1 MPPKKGDK
9 PKEKKPAVDKTFGMK
24 NKKGGKGQAAIALAQ
39 QQAAQVGRNDE
50 AKRKEKERLANQA
63 KKDLEAA
70 RKAQAAE
77 LAKPIQMP
85 QKVPFGSD
93 PKTILC
99 INFKAGYCERGAKCR
114 FSHDPDVGR
123 KVEKKDMYTDTRDEA
138 KDKDDNMENWTEEK
152 LREVIAKKMGTED
165 LPESNKGKNTND
177 RYDIVCKHFI
187 DAIESN
193 KYGWFWECPN
203 GGTQCKYRHALPPGF
218 VLKSQRKKDEE
229 AEKAKEISM
238 EEFLEVER
246 HKLPKDKLTPVTKE
260 SFAKWKETRMNKK
273 EAEQDALAKT
283 KAAQASAGKAAGMS
297 GRDLFT
303 YNPLLLEE
311 NEYDSEGDD
320 DDDWDMEKWRAKAT
334 EERDEAERKRM
345 AILEGGMA
353 DTTLADTNGETN
365 GA

>member
-1 MPPKKGDK
+1 MG
-9 PKEKKPAVDKTFGMK
+9 AR
-24 NKKGGKGQAAIALAQ
+24 AI
-39 QQAAQVGRNDE
+39 RFE
-50 AKRKEKERLANQA
+50 AKLT
-63 KKDLEAA
+63 L
-70 RKAQAAE
+70 
-77 LAKPIQMP
+77 
-85 QKVPFGSD
+85 S
-93 PKTILC
+93 
-99 INFKAGYCERGAKCR
+99 Y
-114 FSHDPDVGR
+114 S
-123 KVEKKDMYTDTRDEA
+123 
-138 KDKDDNMENWTEEK
+138 
-152 LREVIAKKMGTED
+152 
-165 LPESNKGKNTND
+165 
-177 RYDIVCKHFI
+177 
-187 DAIESN
+187 
-193 KYGWFWECPN
+193 GWFWECPN

-283 KAAQASAGKAAGMS
+283 KAAQANAGKAAGMS

-311 NEYDSEGDD
+311 NEFDSEDD
-320 DDDWDMEKWRAKAT
+320 DDDWDMDKWRAKAAA
-334 EERDEAERKRM
+334 EQDETERKRM